1 MEEENRKRGAQPGN
15 RNARTHGFYSKKL
28 DETEKAEHRLAL
40 EIEGLDYEIALMRV
54 KLQSLIAHDPGNI
67 PLITQA
73 ANSLT
78 RLLTAKHTIS
88 QNDGKS
94 KQAALQQAC
103 NNVFASFGLNLE
115 DIPKGLRK

>member
-54 KLQSLIAHDPGNI
+54 KLQSIIEHDPANI
-67 PLITQA
+67 KLITQA
-73 ANSLT
+73 TNALT
-78 RLLTAKHTIS
+78 RLLTAQHTIS

-94 KQAALQQAC
+94 KQAALENIR
-103 NNVFASFGLNLE
+103 NNVISSINIDVEAIL
-115 DIPKGLRK
+115 KGLRK